1 MKITKTRLKEIIVE
15 ELQTVMNEFSMA
27 DLDVVNKM
35 ELPSGKIIEVPDEMR
50 VEDNLDDLNIQYII
64 KGDTAVISM
73 IPPESMESFKMLF

>member
-1 MKITKTRLKEIIVE
+1 MKISKARLKQIIVE
-15 ELQTVMNEFSMA
+15 ELQTVMNEFR
-27 DLDVVNKM
+27 DVVNKM

-64 KGDTAVISM
+64 RGDTAVISM